1 MQMRQREKKLVGQN
15 HKALQEKQSVVFT
28 AVLSDSQSSRPGQ
41 LPTQRRESRP
51 RPVSGPAGCEPLA
64 GLPRSDDSGFPPAE
78 WEGWLLPPIPG
89 GGGHP
94 FLGPEAPSCP
104 PDSSEADLKSRD
116 LLFQAKQLVSSLL
129 INLHLWQL
137 N

>member
-89 GGGHP
+89 GGGTHSW
-94 FLGPEAPSCP
+94 GPKPPAAPP
-104 PDSSEADLKSRD
+104 THRRQILKVGTCFSRR
-116 LLFQAKQLVSSLL
+116 S
-129 INLHLWQL
+129 NWCLHCS
-137 N
+137 